1 MVGIKEIRNKIKSVR
16 STQKITRAMEM
27 VAASKMK
34 RSQIKMLNTRPY
46 VYNMKAVV
54 KNAVTGSL
62 EYQHSFTKKTNKGS
76 CGYIVVST
84 DRGLCGGLNITLFK
98 SVLEH
103 MFKQKD
109 KEKRDSFVSVVGKKG
124 LNFFGRVSFVNVLSS
139 AVNLSASPELRE
151 ILGVIRSMVDLFVR
165 GEVSTVYLAYNSF
178 VNTMTQKAYLYQL
191 LPITNDDILEKE
203 SVKKKLWDY
212 LYEPSSVELLD
223 ILFNRYVESLVYQG
237 VIENQ
242 ACEQAARMIA
252 MKNASENANEVVERF
267 TLIYNKERQAAITQ
281 ELSEIVSGAAA
292 V

>member
-1 MVGIKEIRNKIKSVR
+1 MVGIKEIKNKIKSVR

-34 RSQIKMLNTRPY
+34 RSQVKMLNTRPY
-46 VYNMKAVV
+46 VYNMKVVV

-62 EYQHSFTKKTNKGS
+62 EYQHRFIRNSSKGS
-76 CGYIVVST
+76 SGYIVVST
-84 DRGLCGGLNITLFK
+84 DRGLCGGLNINLFK
-98 SVLEH
+98 SVVEH
-103 MFKQKD
+103 MLKYKN
-109 KEKRDSFVSVVGKKG
+109 KENINDFVSVVGKKG
-124 LNFFGRVSFVNVLSS
+124 LNFFGRVNFVNVYSS
-139 AVNLSASPELRE
+139 AINLTATPELGE
-151 ILGVIRSMVDLFVR
+151 LLGVIRSMVDLYVR
-165 GEVSTVYLAYNSF
+165 GEVSKVYLAYNSF
-178 VNTMTQKAYLYQL
+178 VNTMTQKPYLYQL
-191 LPITNDDILEKE
+191 LPIINDAAKEK
-203 SVKKKLWDY
+203 VNKKLWDY

-223 ILFNRYVESLVYQG
+223 LLFNRYVESLVYQG

-242 ACEQAARMIA
+242 ACEQAARMVA